1 MQHVVVYFNWI
12 FINLKVPE
20 QPPAQLFFA
29 LGVLGRTFLSYSPTH
44 VSWYISIWLHI
55 QSWYISI
62 CLCTQRGCFST
73 LEWDLGTQHHA
84 AASGAAKGT
93 LSRAFF
99 FIPFHL
105 LCTTSAQNSEAQL
118 ISIKGLNLIKSRNL
132 LSGIILQGAEF
143 VKIPRCISAGS
154 TATWIQ
160 SVKLKK
166 HCHLLFFK
174 WL

>member
-1 MQHVVVYFNWI
+1 MYSYILMYFYKFEAASATSSPVV
-12 FINLKVPE
+12 
-20 QPPAQLFFA
+20 FA
-29 LGVLGRTFLSYSPTH
+29 LAVLGRTFPSYSPTH

-73 LEWDLGTQHHA
+73 LEWGLGTQSHA
-84 AASGAAKGT
+84 AASEVAKGT
-93 LSRAFF
+93 LSRALF
-99 FIPFHL
+99 FILFHL

-143 VKIPRCISAGS
+143 VKIPGCISAGL
-154 TATWIQ
+154 TATRIQ

-166 HCHLLFFK
+166 TTATVF
-174 WL
+174 